1 MTKRFL
7 IVLVMLLL
15 SSNAF
20 AKEIKVYHKDE
31 NSISVTKSFFQYNNR
46 QDAIAAKHCAQHNKF
61 VFRFW
66 GAQKYGALDEKGKTT
81 LLFHCN
87 RSNLSKSP
95 ITGRDLL
102 WTNYDPN
109 HEFAQKGQED
119 KKFAKIEEYKK
130 TCSAIGFEL
139 GTDKFA
145 DCTLKLFVADN
156 KETTQIVQSSSGV
169 QEMIIYDPDREHRI
183 NMKKW
188 NDNLTGKC
196 RFSDPKCW

>member
-1 MTKRFL
+1 M
-7 IVLVMLLL
+7 V
-15 SSNAF
+15 SWCSNAF

-31 NSISVTKSFFQYNNR
+31 NSISMTQFYWSNHK
-46 QDAIAAKHCAQHNKF
+46 QDIVAAKHCAQHKKF
-61 VFRFW
+61 AFIFAGSYKQGV
-66 GAQKYGALDEKGKTT
+66 LDEKGKPTRLT
-81 LLFHCN
+81 HCSA
-87 RSNLSKSP
+87 RNLTKSP
-95 ITGRDLL
+95 LTGNEVR
-102 WTNYDPN
+102 WTNYDEN
-109 HEFAQKGQED
+109 HEFAQKGKED

-139 GTDKFA
+139 GTDKFT